1 MESIDEAPEN
11 TLPLNEESL
20 LRPISGLEKVLNT
33 VDHSKDRPSS
43 NGADAIWEQYRNE
56 NTTTPTNG
64 AQDYEDDNF
73 ANKTYP
79 SEETTPQ
86 SEVSAHVV
94 LSLSGNFKFS
104 R

>member
-1 MESIDEAPEN
+1 MERALMESIDEAPEN

-20 LRPISGLEKVLNT
+20 LWPISCSGLVKVLNAE
-33 VDHSKDRPSS
+33 DQSKDRPSS
-43 NGADAIWEQYRNE
+43 NGADAIWERYPNE

-79 SEETTPQ
+79 SEENTPQ
-86 SEVSAHVV
+86 SEVNTHES
-94 LSLSGNFKFS
+94 
-104 R
+104 